1 MVTTRPALLFDLDGT
16 LVDSI
21 GLIVGSMRHAFRGR
35 EVCPTDKEWT
45 SKIGTPLRN
54 CFSDWAADADDVE
67 VLVAGYR
74 EWQLAN
80 HDRLMS
86 AYYGVAETLAAL
98 HQAGHRTALVTS
110 KSEELAVRALRHT
123 GLDPFIDEIVGLEA
137 TTRHKP
143 DPEPVQV
150 ALDRLGVAPADAMFL
165 GDSPYDILAGNAAGV
180 HTVAALWGPFS
191 RAELE
196 PASPGHFIEQFSE
209 LPGVLARL

>member
-1 MVTTRPALLFDLDGT
+1 MVPTRPALLFDLDGT

-21 GLIVGSMRHAFRGR
+21 GLIIGSMRHAFRGR
-35 EVCPTDKEWT
+35 DRSPTDKEW
-45 SKIGTPLRN
+45 SAKIGTPLRN
-54 CFSDWAADADDVE
+54 CFSDWATDADDIE
-67 VLVAGYR
+67 VLIAGYR

-80 HDRLMS
+80 HDRLVC
-86 AYYGVAETLAAL
+86 AYDGVAETLEAL
-98 HQAGHRTALVTS
+98 HRAGHRTALVTS
-110 KSEELAVRALRHT
+110 KGEELALRALRNT
-123 GLDPFIDEIVGLEA
+123 GMEPFIDEIVGLEA

-143 DPEPVQV
+143 DPEPVRV
-150 ALDRLGVAPADAMFL
+150 ALDRLGVAPVDAMFL

-196 PASPGHFIEQFSE
+196 PASPGHFIGQFAE